1 MEFIE
6 ELKHAWGIKRG
17 DTENI
22 KPRILENFKD
32 KNYEKVVEL
41 SSKLDY
47 KKEPLDSELG
57 YALCYSIWYEPGNDS
72 EAMGIAQ
79 KCVEYYDEARFK
91 EICSRVQERWAD
103 SSLKNAADLKLMYDF
118 KKEIEENVVKVYESA
133 LTWRHENDALK
144 KRISEKV
151 LKAYDAIGEKYYD
164 NSLAYNDDWKDRKSK
179 KVYAFGAIPYF
190 EKAGN
195 TSRVSTMQRIV
206 KELEEKI
213 KEDNIK
219 FGKPLK
225 DFPEASGFC
234 NKLIKAGYTTLGD
247 FLKASITDIDNIE
260 GMGPKKMTSVKAFR
274 DKF

>member
-57 YALCYSIWYEPGNDS
+57 YALCYSIWHEPGNDS

-79 KCVEYYDEARFK
+79 KCAEYYDEARFK
-91 EICSRVQERWAD
+91 EICSRAQEHWAD
-103 SSLKNAADLKLMYDF
+103 TSLKNAADLRAYPF
-118 KKEIEENVVKVYESA
+118 KQEVEENVVKLYKNA

-164 NSLAYNDDWKDRKSK
+164 NSLAENDNWKDRKSK
-179 KVYAFGAIPYF
+179 KDYASWAIPHF
-190 EKAGN
+190 EKSGN

-234 NKLIKAGYTTLGD
+234 NKLIAAGYTTLGD
-247 FLKASITDIDNIE
+247 FLKASESEIDKIPKI
-260 GMGPKKMTSVKAFR
+260 GPSAMKEIRAFR